1 MARLADRVSPI
12 KNNGN
17 TILPV
22 VECRLL
28 IQPIDPTREGAMNIP
43 YGKPESLNFSTAC
56 HSHFEKGL
64 AGTGFKGL
72 RKTTQ
77 SKWP

>member
-1 MARLADRVSPI
+1 
-12 KNNGN
+12 
-17 TILPV
+17 
-22 VECRLL
+22 
-28 IQPIDPTREGAMNIP
+28 MNIP